1 MNNFV
6 SRTLSGIVFVGL
18 IIGSIWYSP
27 VSFAIVLFVVNF
39 LGVMEL
45 QTLMNHSA
53 SLTKETRIIN
63 LFSSV
68 LLYLALAA
76 VALEWLDIIWLI
88 PASLLLML
96 PFLTA
101 LFSRHDSFMQVTS
114 NAWSS
119 FFFISLPSGLLL
131 FFFNHNI
138 VGTQAGPLLVIV
150 LLVMIWANDVFA
162 YLIGSWLGRHRLFE
176 RISPKK
182 SWEGAIGGLVMTL
195 LLTMAFHYFTH
206 FMPLSRLLIMALIV
220 VITAILGDLTE
231 SLIKRQAGMKD
242 SGSLIPGHGGI
253 LDRFDATF
261 HATPFV
267 FVYLM
272 IS

>member
-27 VSFAIVLFVVNF
+27 ISFAILLFFVNF
-39 LGVMEL
+39 IGVREL

-53 SLTKETRIIN
+53 LLSKKTRLIN
-63 LFSSV
+63 LVSSV

-76 VALEWLDIIWLI
+76 VALGWLSVVWLL

-101 LFSRHDSFMQVTS
+101 LFSRHDSFIQATS

-119 FFFISLPSGLLL
+119 FFFVSIPSGLLL
-131 FFFNHNI
+131 FFFNNNI
-138 VGTQAGPLLVIV
+138 VGDHAGPLLVVV

-162 YLIGSWLGRHRLFE
+162 YLFGIWLGKNRLFE
-176 RISPKK
+176 RVSPKK
-182 SWEGAIGGLVMTL
+182 SWEGAIGGLVMTI
-195 LLTMAFHYFTH
+195 LLTVVFHHFTQ
-206 FMPLSRLLIMALIV
+206 FMPLIRLLGMAVIV

-231 SLIKRQAGMKD
+231 SLMKRQAGVKD
-242 SGSLIPGHGGI
+242 SGALIPGHGGI

-272 IS
+272 IT